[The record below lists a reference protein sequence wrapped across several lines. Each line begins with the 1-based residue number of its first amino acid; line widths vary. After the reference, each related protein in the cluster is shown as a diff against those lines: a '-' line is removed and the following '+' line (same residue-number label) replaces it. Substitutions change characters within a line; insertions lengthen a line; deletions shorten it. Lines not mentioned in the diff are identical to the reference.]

1 MKLRRLKKMSCDCE
15 GVRTLLLIVWRNFSS
30 LKELMI
36 GLFYAV
42 LLPRIFWRV
51 VVVLNVV
58 AAVVIVQFQVSTFTN
73 IR

>member
-1 MKLRRLKKMSCDCE
+1 M
-15 GVRTLLLIVWRNFSS
+15 LIVWRKFSP